1 MEIHCVNVLIAFMM
15 KFVQNRVKRSRSMT
29 ALFISTDNASCEDVA
44 GSLDDPKSQ
53 GRVKLHMTSAR
64 NCVKEKRLQSLSTRL
79 ESNSPL
85 NKK

>member
-1 MEIHCVNVLIAFMM
+1 
-15 KFVQNRVKRSRSMT
+15 MT

-53 GRVKLHMTSAR
+53 GRVKLHTTSAR